1 MRILRMIKRL
11 FDNIELEQSKLDNN
25 SLDVVING
33 TYRYFGNFNSCTK
46 YISMYTKGIKLVR
59 K

>member
-1 MRILRMIKRL
+1 MIKRL
-11 FDNIELEQSKLDNN
+11 FDNIELNQSKSDNN

-33 TYRYFGNFNSCTK
+33 TNKFLGNYNSCIK
-46 YISMYTKGIKLVR
+46 YINMYTKGIKLVR